1 MDQNANLIQTSC
13 AICGTLA
20 NAKEL
25 YPSNFSL
32 QNFTPEIFSARR
44 LPDKIHYRIVRC
56 QTCGLVR
63 SDPIIDPETLATLY
77 ANSSQTYDNE
87 VSNLMDSYVI
97 YLDKAVRCLS
107 GSIKKGQLLEI
118 GCGSGFFLEKALEYG
133 FDHVQGI
140 EPSHQAV
147 EKSTPQI
154 QPNII
159 CDILRPGLLQSE
171 HFDLICMFQVFDHI
185 DAPGTLLDECK
196 KALKPGGGILFL
208 NHDIKALSAVLLGER
223 SPIIYIEHTCFYD
236 QTTLQRIVMQHGL
249 TVREVGPVTNK
260 ISLSYLVHLL
270 PLPKG
275 VKSSLLNN
283 LMIKP
288 LGKINFPLRLGN
300 LYLVA
305 QKM

>member
-1 MDQNANLIQTSC
+1 MLQNANLIQTAC
-13 AICGTLA
+13 AICDTLA

-63 SDPIIDPETLATLY
+63 SDPIINPETLATLY
-77 ANSSQTYDNE
+77 ANSSQTYDDE
-87 VSNLMDSYVI
+87 VANLMNSYVN
-97 YLDKAVRCLS
+97 YLDKAVSCLS
-107 GSIKKGQLLEI
+107 GSMKRGQLLEI

-154 QPNII
+154 RPNII

-171 HFDLICMFQVFDHI
+171 HYDLICMFQVFDHI
-185 DAPGTLLDECK
+185 VDPGTLLDECT

-208 NHDIKALSAVLLGER
+208 NHDIKALTAVLLGER
-223 SPIIYIEHTCFYD
+223 SPIIDIEHTYLYD
-236 QTTLQRIVMQHGL
+236 QATLQRIVMQHGL
-249 TVREVGPVTNK
+249 TVREVGTVTNK
-260 ISLSYLVHLL
+260 ISLRYLVHLL
-270 PLPKG
+270 PLPG
-275 VKSSLLNN
+275 GIKSSILNN
-283 LMIKP
+283 LKDNP
-288 LGKINFPLRLGN
+288 LGKITFPIHLGN